1 LFSGDKLL
9 GGPQS
14 GIIAGRSDLVA
25 RLRRNPLYRALRVDK
40 VTCAA
45 LEATLAAYQKGT
57 HLSEIP
63 TLRMLSATKEELH
76 SRAVSI
82 ADKIRQQ
89 TNASV

>member
-1 LFSGDKLL
+1 M
-9 GGPQS
+9 
-14 GIIAGRSDLVA
+14 
-25 RLRRNPLYRALRVDK
+25 
-40 VTCAA
+40 
-45 LEATLAAYQKGT
+45 EATLAAYQKGT

-89 TNASV
+89 TNASVEVIEGNSAVGGGAAPN